1 MSLRRQHNVAL
12 VLLTLTAAL
21 TAPQV
26 GRAQEPLAPASSA
39 TPAEAAV
46 DAPMVAG
53 ESDADAPARR
63 VVSWNEYEGP
73 FSTLRL
79 GGALLYDYAAYD
91 QDEVSKQQV
100 SFSDGSKL
108 RDFRFLL
115 SGRLLKFEE
124 RSVTWSAGIM
134 YDGAAERWA
143 WRQTGV
149 MVDLPK
155 GSSQVFIGRSK
166 EGFSLNK
173 VMVGVQGWGHERAPV
188 SDAMIPILADG
199 VKWMGYLPKSGLAWT
214 LGWYGDSYSSEE
226 SFSTYEQQQVAR
238 VSWLPIR
245 SNIADTVLHLGVSLR
260 DGKPE
265 DRKLR
270 LRARPGS
277 FQAPYVVD
285 TDVFDAQRAHTGG
298 LEAYYRSGP
307 LLLGGEYFVQ
317 NVDSD
322 VDRRSDVQRRRGVRG
337 LERHRRDARLQA
349 LRCVFLGRVAGAARG
364 PGRAGCDRAGAA
376 LLGRGPRC
384 RHAARRPLPAAYAD
398 GQLVPVGFHAPRV
411 RLRLRRA
418 RSLRPDRH
426 EPLFQ
431 RPAPAHAVTMA
442 PPRAGAPPTSSL
454 SRPLPS

>member
-1 MSLRRQHNVAL
+1 MSLCRRHSAAP

-26 GRAQEPLAPASSA
+26 GRAQGSPSSSA

-322 VDRRSDVQRRRGVRG
+322 STGDPTFNGGEVFVAWNVTGETRAYKPSGAYFLGVSPARPVGQGGPGAIELVLHYSDVDLDAGTLRGGRFKRITPMVNWYLSDFMR
-337 LERHRRDARLQA
+337 LEFAYGDGELDRFDLTGTSRFFNVRLQ
-349 LRCVFLGRVAGAARG
+349 LTL
-364 PGRAGCDRAGAA
+364 
-376 LLGRGPRC
+376 
-384 RHAARRPLPAAYAD
+384 
-398 GQLVPVGFHAPRV
+398 
-411 RLRLRRA
+411 
-418 RSLRPDRH
+418 
-426 EPLFQ
+426 
-431 RPAPAHAVTMA
+431 
-442 PPRAGAPPTSSL
+442 
-454 SRPLPS
+454 

>member
-1 MSLRRQHNVAL
+1 MSLRQQHNVAF
-12 VLLTLTAAL
+12 VLLAL

-26 GRAQEPLAPASSA
+26 GLAQEPQAPATSA
-39 TPAEAAV
+39 TPAEIAV
-46 DAPMVAG
+46 DARMVAG

-63 VVSWNEYEGP
+63 VVKWNEYEGP
-73 FSTLRL
+73 LSTLRL

-199 VKWMGYLPKSGLAWT
+199 VKWMGYLPKSGLQWT

-245 SNIADTVLHLGVSLR
+245 SDIADTVLHLGVSLR
-260 DGKPE
+260 HGKPE
-265 DRKLR
+265 DRQLR

-285 TDVFDAQRAHTGG
+285 TDVFDAERANTGG

-317 NVDSD
+317 NVDSESTGDPTFNGGEVFVAWNVTGETRAYKPSGAYFLGVSPTRPVGQGGPGAIELVLHYSD
-322 VDRRSDVQRRRGVRG
+322 VDLDAGTLRGGRFRRLTPMVNWHLSDFMR
-337 LERHRRDARLQA
+337 LEFAYGYGELDRFDLNGTSRFFNVRLQ
-349 LRCVFLGRVAGAARG
+349 LTL
-364 PGRAGCDRAGAA
+364 
-376 LLGRGPRC
+376 
-384 RHAARRPLPAAYAD
+384 
-398 GQLVPVGFHAPRV
+398 
-411 RLRLRRA
+411 
-418 RSLRPDRH
+418 
-426 EPLFQ
+426 
-431 RPAPAHAVTMA
+431 
-442 PPRAGAPPTSSL
+442 
-454 SRPLPS
+454 